1 MNRCGYE
8 QKAAMAAAA
17 CEEKRELGMVVMMET
32 VICPKPRRL
41 GALNPSLATTSF
53 IFVPPSPPMHHY
65 LAEADDSKVGAEL
78 LDIILSKG
86 GYQVASSPP
95 FYCGSPPSRASNP
108 VIQDAE
114 FGSKNKAVVGASFS
128 PAASPLSPSTSA
140 SRGCVRLG
148 QKPATVRIEGFDC
161 LNRDGRQNCRIS
173 AVA

>member
-1 MNRCGYE
+1 
-8 QKAAMAAAA
+8 
-17 CEEKRELGMVVMMET
+17 MVVMMET

-53 IFVPPSPPMHHY
+53 MHHY

-78 LDIILSKG
+78 LDIILSKVALSPSLG